1 MPPKIQDYI
10 IQLAT
15 AQYIIDN
22 QKNKLWKRVCSEI
35 RTYGR
40 LKSAWGH
47 GHIMLKPA
55 SFLETGYYV
64 VIMASYGDQYWWL
77 GVKTSLDGATNNLCE
92 RRMSGEYKDV

>member
-1 MPPKIQDYI
+1 MS
-10 IQLAT
+10 LAT
-15 AQYIIDN
+15 RQYITDN
-22 QKNKLWKRVCSEI
+22 QKYEPWKRVCSEI

-64 VIMASYGDQYWWL
+64 IIMAPYRDQYWWL
-77 GVKTSLDGATNNLCE
+77 SVKTSLDGAITNLCE
-92 RRMSGEYKDV
+92 GRMSGEYKNV